1 MTELHRLKK
10 GRDVLIVL
18 KEHGVL
24 SYRTLK
30 LLTPGIRYDR
40 NRRKI
45 LEILLKKR
53 LIVKRIQCF
62 EPEKSYMNFYQLNQK
77 LEVREVLSQYF
88 NCTPDNLRQLQ
99 WRFLTP
105 ILEQLSIEAAYWMRQ
120 RFPTAIIIHD
130 YNFTITTETKK
141 VLPNYANEKKLI
153 PDLLILVPEFTH
165 GRALNLAIE
174 TSKHDDRK
182 IKLDQKLE
190 YYLTQTNIDAVMFV
204 GSLGRAEEHIMNIYS
219 NRKLQRILN
228 GRTQNDFFFVVHVDV
243 KNFATGLEL
252 LVDHK
257 GQKQNFESWLAK
269 IKQSFTD
276 LQPSNNSGQVC
287 TTSVLQYNNSD
298 FV

>member
-1 MTELHRLKK
+1 MKELHRLKK

-24 SYRTLK
+24 SCRTLK

-45 LEILLKKR
+45 LEMLLKKR
-53 LIVKRIQCF
+53 LIVKRIQRF
-62 EPEKSYMNFYQLNQK
+62 EPGKSYMNFYQLNQQP
-77 LEVREVLSQYF
+77 EIREVLSQYL
-88 NCTPDNLRQLQ
+88 NCTSDDLRQLQ

-141 VLPNYANEKKLI
+141 VLPNYANEKELI
-153 PDLLILVPEFTH
+153 PDLLILAPEFTH
-165 GRALNLAIE
+165 GRTLNLAIE

-204 GSLGRAEEHIMNIYS
+204 GTLGRAEEQIMNFYS
-219 NRKLQRILN
+219 NIKLQKILN
-228 GRTQNDFFFVVHVDV
+228 SRAQNDFFFVVHTNV
-243 KNFATGLEL
+243 KNFAKGLEL
-252 LVDHK
+252 LVDQK

-269 IKQSFTD
+269 IKQSFA
-276 LQPSNNSGQVC
+276 QHQQSINSGQVC
-287 TTSVLQYNNSD
+287 TTSVL
-298 FV
+298 